1 MKRLMGVPAAMLA
14 AVAFAQSDSVDA
26 YVEAQRKKLG
36 VPGISVAVVRNG
48 LIEKAKGY
56 GLADVEHTVPATER
70 TVYQW
75 ASITKQ
81 FTAEAIILLVQDGK
95 LRLEDRIAQHYT
107 NAPAGW
113 SNVTIRHLLSHTSGI
128 KNFVELPVFRDDVRK
143 DYTPEEFLGH
153 IR

>member
-1 MKRLMGVPAAMLA
+1 DG
-14 AVAFAQSDSVDA
+14 
-26 YVEAQRKKLG
+26 YVEGEIKKRG
-36 VPGISVAVVRNG
+36 VPGVSIAVVRNG
-48 LIEKAKGY
+48 KVEKAKGY
-56 GLADVEHTVPATER
+56 GLADVEHNVPATEW

-81 FTAEAIILLVQDGK
+81 FTAEAIMILVQDGK
-95 LRLEDRIAQHYT
+95 LRLEDSIAQHYT

-143 DYTPEEFLGH
+143 DYTSEEFIGH
-153 IR
+153 IRDLPLDFEPGEGSRY